1 MSTEMDL
8 VTLFLSIYNYK
19 NKTIKN
25 NFEEG
30 LIYMT
35 FGIIAVFV
43 SKFASDRTFSG
54 LITLA
59 AAVQCLGF
67 LLLRMKVKKQGAAGI
82 SSRSLQ
88 LFAVM
93 YVMRLYSTLQ
103 YNGYLPVDRSGDW
116 VYQAI
121 DVIALVVVVSLLHLM
136 HSSKSQSY
144 EAELDTCSI
153 HWILLASSVIAYFIH
168 PSLNNRQI
176 PDIAWTMSLYLEAL
190 AMIPQL
196 TMFAK
201 KGGEVEDLASHYV
214 ACVFAS
220 RCLTLCFWSHSFH
233 ELHRRN
239 EAYNLPGYGVIGAQ
253 CLQVVLFADF
263 MYYYGKGVYNQQ
275 KLVLPVSI

>member
-1 MSTEMDL
+1 
-8 VTLFLSIYNYK
+8 
-19 NKTIKN
+19 
-25 NFEEG
+25 
-30 LIYMT
+30 MT
-35 FGIIAVFV
+35 FIAIALCV

-67 LLLRMKVKKQGAAGI
+67 LLLRMKVRKKGAAGI

-93 YVMRLYSTLQ
+93 YVMRLFSTLQ

-196 TMFAK
+196 MMFAK
-201 KGGEVEDLASHYV
+201 KGGEVESLASHYV
-214 ACVFAS
+214 ACVFMS
-220 RCLTLCFWSHSFH
+220 RCMMLTFWANSFH
-233 ELHRRN
+233 ELHRRGDT
-239 EAYNLPGYGVIGAQ
+239 YNLPGYGVIGAQ
-253 CLQVVLFADF
+253 ILQVILFADF
-263 MYYYGKGVYNQQ
+263 MYYYVKGVCTDAR
-275 KLVLPVSI
+275 LVLP